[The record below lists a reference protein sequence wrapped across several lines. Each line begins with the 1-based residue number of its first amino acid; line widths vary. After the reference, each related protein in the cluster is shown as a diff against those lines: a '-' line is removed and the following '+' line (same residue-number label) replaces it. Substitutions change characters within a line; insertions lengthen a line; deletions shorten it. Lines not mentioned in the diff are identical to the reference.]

1 MDETKRIRP
10 LEKDQDGVILPF
22 TTKRGKYF
30 VIRPGEPLGIQR
42 WTEYERLKIV
52 LGTGKT
58 FSALIESLYAVEK
71 LLADRTKTQQEVTLE
86 AILTINTLRRGL
98 VELSKER
105 YNYALYMAT
114 VFIYREGDDP
124 LTWSMD
130 KATEYIE
137 DWAGEGLSEQDFF
150 SFAVATVTGLKKIY
164 NDLKQEMDKETERL
178 SGITTSATANKRMFQ
193 ND

>member
-1 MDETKRIRP
+1 MPERIRG

-22 TTKRGKYF
+22 KTKAGKYF

-71 LLADRTKTQQEVTLE
+71 LLGSDKPLAETRIE
-86 AILTINTLRRGL
+86 AILTLNGLRRGL
-98 VELSKER
+98 IELSKER
-105 YNYALYMAT
+105 YNYALYMAS

-137 DWAGEGLSEQDFF
+137 DWATEGLSELDFF

-164 NDLKQEMDKETERL
+164 SDLKQEVEQETERL
-178 SGITTSATANKRMFQ
+178 SGITTSQTEGKRIF
-193 ND
+193 

>member
-1 MDETKRIRP
+1 MDEQKRIRS

-22 TTKRGKYF
+22 KTNRGKYF
-30 VIRPGEPLGIQR
+30 VLRPGEPLGIQR

-58 FSALIESLYAVEK
+58 FSALIEALHGVEK
-71 LLADRTKTQQEVTLE
+71 LLGTDNPLADIRVE
-86 AILTINTLRRGL
+86 AILAINGLRRGL

-137 DWAGEGLSEQDFF
+137 DWAVEGLSEQDFF

-164 NDLKQEMDKETERL
+164 SDIKREMDKEAERL
-178 SGITTSATANKRMFQ
+178 SGISLSVTKGTKIF
-193 ND
+193 

>member
-1 MDETKRIRP
+1 MDETTRIRH

-22 TTKRGKYF
+22 TTKRGKYY

-58 FSALIESLYAVEK
+58 FSALIEGLHSVEK
-71 LLADRTKTQQEVTLE
+71 MLAADNPFADIRLD
-86 AILTINTLRRGL
+86 AILTINALRRGL

-137 DWAGEGLSEQDFF
+137 DWAGEGLSEHDFF

-164 NDLKQEMDKETERL
+164 SDLKREMDRETERL
-178 SGITTSATANKRMFQ
+178 SGITTSAKADVAKMF
-193 ND
+193 

>member
-1 MDETKRIRP
+1 MDEQKRIRS

-22 TTKRGKYF
+22 KTKRGKYF
-30 VIRPGEPLGIQR
+30 VLRPGEPLGIQR

-58 FSALIESLYAVEK
+58 FSALIEALHGVEK
-71 LLADRTKTQQEVTLE
+71 LLGTDNPLADIRVE
-86 AILTINTLRRGL
+86 AILAINGLRRGL
-98 VELSKER
+98 IELSKER

-164 NDLKQEMDKETERL
+164 SDIKREMDKEAERL
-178 SGITTSATANKRMFQ
+178 SGISLSATKGTKMF
-193 ND
+193 